1 MSEARK
7 WTQARALPGAR
18 GATRG
23 PDREPASEDEILTA
37 REAQRLL
44 KIGRTKLWD
53 LTRRSEIP
61 AYRVG
66 SGDRSSLR
74 YKRQELLRW
83 LDGNRIQGSTR

>member
-7 WTQARALPGAR
+7 WTETRALPASRVAAR
-18 GATRG
+18 GVE
-23 PDREPASEDEILTA
+23 REPAPEDEILTA

-53 LTRRSEIP
+53 LTRRNQIP

-74 YKRQELLRW
+74 YKRQELLSW
-83 LDGNRIQGSTR
+83 LDGNRIQGSAL